1 MNLAY
6 GPTPHDLQFGPV
18 NETESEAELNANLS
32 KLDNLLLEAHCL
44 QHSATA
50 IITNLQANPE
60 AMAAVAL
67 TLAEISNLLMKMSP
81 SILTM
86 LKASSPVVVA
96 LLASPQF
103 LIAGGVAIGITVV
116 MFGGYKII
124 KKIQADNAAK
134 KEANRMDEAMVY
146 DGIEMGSIE
155 SWRRGIADVET
166 ESIGTSVDGEFITPE
181 AARQKKERIKER
193 RREER
198 ELIPAIREESV
209 AGESVRSERTLRR
222 VGSESTLRQRPVPE
236 RALSKVAPSES
247 GRSKVAR
254 SETGKSER
262 SHKSGTVKGKESVVE
277 KKKKQSALSVIFKK
291 NKDKGKEK
299 ERDSESSVSHRPK
312 VLEM

>member
-1 MNLAY
+1 
-6 GPTPHDLQFGPV
+6 
-18 NETESEAELNANLS
+18 
-32 KLDNLLLEAHCL
+32 
-44 QHSATA
+44 
-50 IITNLQANPE
+50 
-60 AMAAVAL
+60 MAAVAL
-67 TLAEISNLLMKMSP
+67 TLAELSNILAKMSP
-81 SILTM
+81 GFLAM
-86 LKASSPVVVA
+86 LKTSSPAIFA

-124 KKIQADNAAK
+124 KKIQADDAAR

-155 SWRRGIADVET
+155 SWRRGIADAET
-166 ESIGTSVDGEFITPE
+166 ASIGTSVDGEFITPE

-198 ELIPAIREESV
+198 ELIPVIREESV

-222 VGSESTLRQRPVPE
+222 VGSESTLRQSGVPG
-236 RALSKVAPSES
+236 RASSRIAPSES
-247 GRSKVAR
+247 GRSRVAR

-262 SHKSGTVKGKESVVE
+262 SHKSGKGKELVLVD

-291 NKDKGKEK
+291 NKDKGKER
-299 ERDSESSVSHRPK
+299 ERDRESSVSHRPK
-312 VLEM
+312 VL